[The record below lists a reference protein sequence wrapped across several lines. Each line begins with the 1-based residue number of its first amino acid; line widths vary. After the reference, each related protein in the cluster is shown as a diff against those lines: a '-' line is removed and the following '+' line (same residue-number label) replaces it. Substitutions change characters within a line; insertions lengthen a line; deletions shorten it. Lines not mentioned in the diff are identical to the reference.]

1 MRARLSGGAG
11 DMDAAGL
18 WGYAHILLF
27 VFWLGT
33 DLGVF
38 FATALVKNPARSF
51 ETRKTLIRVAH
62 MAHVLPRICFAL
74 IIPTGVEL
82 TRAINVYPLTPGLQS
97 AGWGIAA
104 LWLALIFASVKWRGT
119 PLAANLRII
128 EIVFEAFMGLAFVA
142 YGLNSLATGA
152 PIDDPWFAAKLFLF
166 GLVFWAAIAVD
177 IGFRPFY
184 APFYEIAQEGSTP
197 EREEA
202 ISAAANHALVGMAA
216 VYLLVAAIAFIG
228 KVKPF

>member
-1 MRARLSGGAG
+1 
-11 DMDAAGL
+11 MDAALL

-51 ETRKTLIRVAH
+51 ETRKTLIRVAN

-82 TRAINVYPLTPGLQS
+82 TCAINIYPLNPDLYVGS
-97 AGWGIAA
+97 WIISVM
-104 LWLALIFASVKWRGT
+104 WVVLILASVRSQGK
-119 PLAANLRII
+119 PVAANLRII
-128 EIVFEAFMGLAFVA
+128 EFVFEAFIGLALVA

-184 APFYEIAQEGSTP
+184 APFSEIAQEGSTP

-202 ISAAANHALVGMAA
+202 ISAAANHALVAMAA
-216 VYLLVAAIAFIG
+216 VYILVAVIAFIG